1 MKIAIIGGGAS
12 GVTAAIYAKR
22 TNPDALI
29 TIFERN
35 DRILKKILATGNG
48 RCNLS
53 NTSIS
58 EDNYYSASPQ
68 LISKILT
75 AFPQKE
81 ERQFLESLGL
91 ILCEENGR
99 IYPYS
104 KRANDVVDA
113 LRFELERLGVEIKT
127 NSQVKEIRP
136 ARNGYSILGK
146 FYDKVIISSGGSA
159 GPSFGTDGSVYR
171 MLEEM
176 GIKIT
181 PVSCGLVPLKVSEN
195 TSSLKGV
202 RANCSISAY
211 SGNTLLRTEKGE
223 LQFTDYGLSGIAI
236 MQLSR
241 LCKKGT
247 KIVVDLFPD
256 MTEGELCDY
265 LKNRAKLFKDR
276 NLEQFFTGTLHK
288 AICSHII
295 SRLTLSSK
303 SVASTLKAEDIEKI
317 SKTMKSL
324 SFTVVSTLGWENSQA
339 TCGGALLSEF
349 SPETLE
355 SKKYK
360 GIYVTGEALDS
371 IGDCGGYNLH
381 WAWATGAIA
390 GKSCSLC

>member
-12 GVTAAIYAKR
+12 GTVAAIYAKR
-22 TNPDALI
+22 TNPDALV

-53 NTSIS
+53 NANIS
-58 EDNYYSASPQ
+58 DENYYSSSPEY
-68 LISKILT
+68 IHEILT
-75 AFPQKE
+75 AFPQEE

-91 ILCEENGR
+91 ILCEESGR

-113 LRFELERLGVEIKT
+113 LRFELERLGVTVVT
-127 NSQVKEIRP
+127 NAGIKEIRP
-136 ARNGYSILGK
+136 AKGGYSIMGK
-146 FYDKVIISSGGSA
+146 FFDKVVISSGGSA
-159 GPSFGTDGSVYR
+159 APSFGTDGSAFR

-176 GIKIT
+176 GIETT
-181 PVSCGLVPLKVSEN
+181 PVFCGLVPLKVKEN
-195 TSSLKGV
+195 TASLKGV
-202 RANCSISAY
+202 RANCTVSAY
-211 SGNTLLRTEKGE
+211 DGEKLLRTEKGE

-241 LCKKGT
+241 LTKKGT
-247 KIVVDLFPD
+247 KIIVDLFPD
-256 MTEGELCDY
+256 IKDSQLISY
-265 LKNRAKLFKDR
+265 LKTRAKQFSER
-276 NLEQFFTGTLHK
+276 TLEQFFVGTLHK
-288 AICSHII
+288 AICSYIV
-295 SRLTLSSK
+295 SRLGLSLK
-303 SVASTLKAEDIEKI
+303 SQVHKLSENDIVKIAKA
-317 SKTMKSL
+317 MKAL
-324 SFTVVSTLGWENSQA
+324 EFTVQSTLGWENAQA

-349 SPETLE
+349 NPKTLE

-390 GKSCSLC
+390 GRSCSL

>member
-22 TNPDALI
+22 TNPNAQV

-53 NTSIS
+53 NATIS
-58 EDNYYSASPQ
+58 DGNYYTSSPKY
-68 LISKILT
+68 IHEILT

-113 LRFELERLGVEIKT
+113 LRLELDRLGVEIKT
-127 NSQVKEIRP
+127 NSKIKEIKP
-136 ARNGYSILGK
+136 VKDGYSVMGK
-146 FYDKVIISSGGSA
+146 FFNKIIISAGGSA

-176 GIKIT
+176 GFKVS
-181 PVSCGLVPLKVSEN
+181 PVYCGLAPLKVSEN

-211 SGNTLLRTEKGE
+211 NGKKLLRTEKGE
-223 LQFTDYGLSGIAI
+223 LQFTDYGLSGIAV

-247 KIVVDLFPD
+247 KISVDLFPD
-256 MTEGELCDY
+256 ITESELCDY
-265 LKNRAKLFKDR
+265 LKNRAKLFEHRK
-276 NLEQFFTGTLHK
+276 LEQFFVGTLHK
-288 AICSHII
+288 AICSYII
-295 SRLTLSSK
+295 SRLGLSPKVQVNTLY
-303 SVASTLKAEDIEKI
+303 TGDIEKI
-317 SKTMKSL
+317 ANTMKSL
-324 SFTVVSTLGWENSQA
+324 DFTVISTLGWENAQA
-339 TCGGALLSEF
+339 TCGGAALSEF
-349 SPETLE
+349 SPSTLE

-390 GKSCSLC
+390 GKSCSL

>member
-22 TNPDALI
+22 TNPDAQV

-53 NTSIS
+53 NANIS
-58 EDNYYSASPQ
+58 DENYYTSSPEYVHE
-68 LISKILT
+68 ILT
-75 AFPQKE
+75 AFPKKE

-91 ILCEENGR
+91 ILCEESGR

-113 LRFELERLGVEIKT
+113 LRLELDRLGVEIKT
-127 NSQVKEIRP
+127 NSKIKEIKP
-136 ARNGYSILGK
+136 VKDGYSVMGK
-146 FYDKVIISSGGSA
+146 FFNKVIISAGGSA

-176 GIKIT
+176 GFKIA
-181 PVSCGLVPLKVSEN
+181 PVYCGLAPLKVSES
-195 TSSLKGV
+195 TASLKGV

-211 SGNTLLRTEKGE
+211 AGEKLLRTEKGE

-247 KIVVDLFPD
+247 KISVDLFPE
-256 MTEGELCDY
+256 MTVSELCDY
-265 LKNRAKLFKDR
+265 LKKRAKLFEHRK
-276 NLEQFFTGTLHK
+276 LEQFFVGTLHK
-288 AICSHII
+288 AICSFII
-295 SRLTLSSK
+295 SRCGLSPKSVVGTLS
-303 SVASTLKAEDIEKI
+303 ADDIQKLT
-317 SKTMKSL
+317 KTMKSL
-324 SFTVVSTLGWENSQA
+324 TFTVISTLGWENAQA
-339 TCGGALLSEF
+339 TCGGAALSEF
-349 SPETLE
+349 SPSTLE

-390 GKSCSLC
+390 GKSCVL

>member
-12 GVTAAIYAKR
+12 GTAAAIYAKR
-22 TNPDALI
+22 TNPNAHV

-53 NTSIS
+53 NASIS
-58 EDNYYSASPQ
+58 DENYYTSSPECVHE
-68 LISKILT
+68 ILT

-113 LRFELERLGVEIKT
+113 LRLELERLGVEIKT
-127 NSQVKEIRP
+127 NARIKEIKP
-136 ARNGYSILGK
+136 VKDGYNVMGK
-146 FYDKVIISSGGSA
+146 VFNKVIISSGGSA

-171 MLEEM
+171 MLDEI
-176 GIKIT
+176 GFKIA
-181 PVSCGLVPLKVSEN
+181 PVYCGLVPLKVSEN
-195 TSSLKGV
+195 TVSLKGV

-211 SGNTLLRTEKGE
+211 TDGKLLRTEKGE
-223 LQFTDYGLSGIAI
+223 LQFTDYGLSGIAV

-247 KIVVDLFPD
+247 KISVDLFPE
-256 MTEGELCDY
+256 MTEDELCNL
-265 LKNRAKLFKDR
+265 LKNRTKLFAGRK
-276 NLEQFFTGTLHK
+276 LEQFFVGTLHK
-288 AICSHII
+288 AICSYIT
-295 SRLTLSSK
+295 SRLDLSLKTDVCSL
-303 SVASTLKAEDIEKI
+303 SASDIEKI
-317 SKTMKSL
+317 AKMMKAL
-324 SFTVVSTLGWENSQA
+324 TFTVVSTLGWENAQA
-339 TCGGALLSEF
+339 TCGGASLSEF
-349 SPETLE
+349 NPATLE

-360 GIYVTGEALDS
+360 GIYVTGEALDC

-390 GKSCSLC
+390 GKSCVL

>member
-22 TNPDALI
+22 TNPDALV

-53 NTSIS
+53 NTNIS
-58 EDNYYSASPQ
+58 EDNYYSSSPECVHE
-68 LISKILT
+68 ILT
-75 AFPQKE
+75 AFPQIE

-99 IYPYS
+99 VYPYS

-113 LRFELERLGVEIKT
+113 LRLELERLGVEIKT
-127 NSQVKEIRP
+127 NVKIKEIKP
-136 ARNGYSILGK
+136 ATDGYSVMGK
-146 FYDKVIISSGGSA
+146 FFNKVIISAGGSA

-171 MLEEM
+171 LLEEM
-176 GIKIT
+176 GVKIA
-181 PVSCGLVPLKVSEN
+181 PVVCGLAPLKVLEN
-195 TSSLKGV
+195 TASLKGV

-211 SGNTLLRTEKGE
+211 SGEKLLRTEKGE

-247 KIVVDLFPD
+247 KISIDLFPE
-256 MTEGELCDY
+256 MTQSELCEY

-276 NLEQFFTGTLHK
+276 RLEQFFVGTLHK
-288 AICSHII
+288 AICSYII
-295 SRLTLSSK
+295 SRLALSPKSVVSTLSTS
-303 SVASTLKAEDIEKI
+303 DIEKI
-317 SKTMKSL
+317 AKAMKSL
-324 SFTVVSTLGWENSQA
+324 TFTVQSTLGWENSQA

-349 SPETLE
+349 LPASLE

-360 GIYVTGEALDS
+360 GIYVTGEALDA

-390 GKSCSLC
+390 GKSCVL